1 MARVTAVTVIVPARD
16 AADTLPACLD
26 ALAAQSIEEPFEVL
40 VVDDGSS
47 DGTPELAERS
57 ALAPRVVRLPGGGG
71 PGAARA
77 AGAALASGDALAFT
91 DADCVPAP
99 GWLAAGLAALRDAD
113 LVQGRTLPPPG
124 TRVGPWDRHLAVTAE
139 WGLYESANLFVR
151 RDLYERIGG
160 FGPGIEGPP
169 ESFRLGGR
177 SGATSPKHLGEDVI
191 FGWTARRAGART
203 AFSDDA
209 LVYHAV
215 FPRRAAEY
223 LAERRRVRHFPAL
236 AREVPELRDVFF
248 WRRWFLARRSAE
260 FDLALVGVVAAAAT
274 RSPLPLAA
282 ALPYAAELARD
293 LRQWRNPRVPV
304 VRLAADAVQ
313 FAGLLRGSLHA
324 RTPLL

>member
-1 MARVTAVTVIVPARD
+1 VTAVTVIVPARD
-16 AADTLPACLD
+16 AADTLRACLA
-26 ALAAQSIEEPFEVL
+26 ALAAQSLGQPFEVI

-47 DGTPELAERS
+47 DGTPELAESS
-57 ALAPRVVRLPGGGG
+57 ALAPRVIRLAGGDG

-77 AGAALASGDALAFT
+77 AGAAEARGDALAFT
-91 DADCVPAP
+91 DADCEPAP
-99 GWLAAGLAALRDAD
+99 GWLAAGLRALGDAD

-124 TRVGPWDRHLAVTAE
+124 VQVGPWDRLLAVTAE
-139 WGLYESANLFVR
+139 GGLYESANLFVR
-151 RDLYERIGG
+151 RELYERIGG
-160 FGPGIEGPP
+160 FGNGIEGPP

-191 FGWTARRAGART
+191 FGWAARRAGART

-209 LVYHAV
+209 LVHHAV

-236 AREVPELRDVFF
+236 ARAVPELRDVFF
-248 WRRWFLARRSAE
+248 WRHWFLARRSAE
-260 FDLALVGVVAAAAT
+260 FDLALAGAVLAAAR

-282 ALPYAAELARD
+282 ALPYASELARD
-293 LRQWRNPRVPV
+293 LRQWRNPRVPI

-313 FAGLLRGSLHA
+313 FAALVRGSLHA